1 MQETIR
7 DPKTLPADMSNIEY
21 SLIRVIKSRSQSSII
36 QGSWKITAL
45 NGESVTSP
53 AYVNFLQGGKVSAR
67 VCNIFSGNYSI
78 QGNIV
83 HTTNLVST
91 KMACMGEL
99 GTLEAAFDIN
109 GAKILQGKDG
119 LSLTTKQGDI
129 FILKN
134 QDIFLKN
141 TSWKLESIDGKVVT
155 NNLKLNFGSHN
166 TLGATICNVMSG
178 SYELINGSISAPNL
192 ISTLMYCD
200 GEKGEIEQAF
210 KIDNASYVLDKNKLT
225 ITTTEGKIFVWKK

>member
-1 MQETIR
+1 MQETTH
-7 DPKTLPADMSNIEY
+7 DPKTLPADQSSIEY
-21 SLIRVIKSRSQSSII
+21 SLIRVIKSRSQSSNI
-36 QGSWKITAL
+36 QGSWKITTL
-45 NGESVTSP
+45 NGENVTSP

-67 VCNIFSGNYSI
+67 VCNIFSGNYSLL
-78 QGNIV
+78 GNTL
-83 HTTNLVST
+83 HATNLIST

-99 GTLEAAFDIN
+99 GILEAAFDID

-141 TSWKLESIDGKVVT
+141 TSWKLESIDGKAVT

-166 TLGATICNVMSG
+166 TLGATICNGISG
-178 SYELINGSISAPNL
+178 SYELINGHISAPNL
-192 ISTLMYCD
+192 ISTLMYCE

-210 KIDNASYVLDKNKLT
+210 KIDNASYVLDGDTLT
-225 ITTTEGKIFVWKK
+225 LTTTEDKIFVWKK